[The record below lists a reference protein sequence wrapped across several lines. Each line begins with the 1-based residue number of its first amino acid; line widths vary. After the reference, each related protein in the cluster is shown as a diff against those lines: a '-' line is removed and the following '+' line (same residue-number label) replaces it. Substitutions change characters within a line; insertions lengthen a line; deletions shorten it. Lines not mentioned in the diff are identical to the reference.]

1 MIQMNK
7 KQKDL
12 QTYGCWRGRIVREFG
27 IDMYTLLCSKWKTS
41 KDLLHG
47 KGNSA
52 QCDVAAW
59 MGWEVWGR
67 IGKNT
72 QVLFIFNV
80 PTIWTS
86 TTFHWLPRESCDLG
100 TGATGERAQC
110 HFEASGTN
118 GQEEQRRS

>member
-1 MIQMNK
+1 M
-7 KQKDL
+7 
-12 QTYGCWRGRIVREFG
+12 REFG
-27 IDMYTLLCSKWKTS
+27 TDMCTLLYFKWKTN
-41 KDLLHG
+41 KVLL
-47 KGNSA
+47 NSMWNST